1 MACRDPRSAIPHYQG
16 MYPGQHRAESVAITG
31 NGAVENGLEVGAVS
45 RILWLIHRRNRP
57 VRYTADG

>member
-1 MACRDPRSAIPHYQG
+1 MSRRDPRAAVPHYQG
-16 MYPGQHRAESVAITG
+16 MYPGQHGTNSMTVTG
-31 NGAVENGLEVGAVS
+31 NGAVENGLEAGPVS